1 MKTILMLTD
10 FSDNAT
16 HAARSAATV
25 VEKLHTDI
33 LLFNTYYDHP
43 ILPTYGGGPLVV
55 EEFVFRKEDST
66 AQLSHL
72 AIQLR
77 HVIADQTKNGFRPKT
92 DYQSGEGSLGGNV
105 AVILKEKQIDMI
117 VMGGSTNSGLEHLFF
132 GSDTLD
138 VIDHANCPV
147 LVIPPK
153 ASLKKLNK
161 VTLATAFEL
170 ADINAITYLV
180 SVAKN
185 IGFELEIV
193 HVSSSEEDSIK
204 ERAIHNHI
212 LAIKQAN
219 VTYHQIRGKDVVK
232 RLKRMCKENG
242 SDILALV
249 HYQHGFFAGIF
260 RKSNTEQALSGNHLP
275 IMIIPSKLKE
285 SFS

>member
-16 HAARSAATV
+16 HAARSAVAIG
-25 VEKLHTDI
+25 EKLQTDI

-43 ILPTYGGGPLVV
+43 ILPAYGGGPWMVDELL
-55 EEFVFRKEDST
+55 FRKEDSA

-77 HVIADQTKNGFRPKT
+77 HIIADQTTGGFKSNM

-105 AVILKEKQIDMI
+105 EVIIREKEIEMI
-117 VMGGSTNSGLEHLFF
+117 VMGGSTNSSLEHLFF
-132 GSDTLD
+132 GSDTMN

-147 LVIPPK
+147 LVVPLK

-170 ADINAITYLV
+170 ADINAITYLADL
-180 SVAKN
+180 AKN
-185 IGFELEIV
+185 KGFELEIV
-193 HVSSSEEDSIK
+193 HVSSSDEEVGSVK

-212 LAIKQAN
+212 LAIKEAN
-219 VTYHQIRGKDVVK
+219 VTYKQIRGKDIVK
-232 RLKRMCKENG
+232 RLERMCKDNR

-249 HYQHGFFAGIF
+249 HYQHGFFADIL

-275 IMIIPSKLKE
+275 IMVIPSQL
-285 SFS
+285 SNC